1 MGYSF
6 ISSIYFGTLG
16 VHGLI
21 YIAWACGGVK
31 AQKTYILLFWLG
43 LLHMFS
49 SMIIATGFGWDSGNI
64 LYNLSFC
71 RLFLEVLVTPLIFA
85 VLNDMVTFMSVKH
98 NLPNSLKYLS
108 FSSIAQVVIVTCFAL
123 LVYFQLNTAAEQD
136 KLVLIRMGSIVLYV
150 NSQPLLI
157 LYFWEVFWLCVAL
170 FYSTLLRVW
179 LPCFWLHISLIGY
192 LVIIVFS
199 PVFSFEFSI
208 YSVAYFKTS
217 VIYCLL
223 VLQQKIARRDINDRG
238 YEVHQNQFNLI
249 YRRVLHISS

>member
-1 MGYSF
+1 
-6 ISSIYFGTLG
+6 
-16 VHGLI
+16 
-21 YIAWACGGVK
+21 
-31 AQKTYILLFWLG
+31 
-43 LLHMFS
+43 
-49 SMIIATGFGWDSGNI
+49 MI
-64 LYNLSFC
+64 
-71 RLFLEVLVTPLIFA
+71 
-85 VLNDMVTFMSVKH
+85 TFMSVKH

-108 FSSIAQVVIVTCFAL
+108 FSSIGQVIIVTVFAL
-123 LVYFQLNTAAEQD
+123 FVYFQLNIAAEQD

-157 LYFWEVFWLCVAL
+157 LYFWEVFWLCTAL

-192 LVIIVFS
+192 LVIVVFS
-199 PVFSFEFSI
+199 PIFSFEFSI